1 VKPATRHHWLWT
13 GVLALGMALGLTA
26 CAPQY
31 HPPALPP
38 PPRAPLPPP
47 PQAVRP
53 VFYIKA
59 NHLNLRMGPGMDF
72 PKISVLERGE
82 EVEKVGASE
91 DWFQIRITRD
101 GRIGWV
107 DSKYLSST
115 PVPQGPEVAVAPPP
129 LPERIQ
135 PPPLPAKPTPAPPLP
150 VPPTKPPAVEKP
162 PKPAKPAEEVAP
174 PAKKK
179 PEEVKPA
186 KPAKPAKPEEGAT
199 EPAPKPEKPAKKE
212 KPAPPKEEKPAPAP
226 EPTPEPGG
234 KIRIM

>member
-1 VKPATRHHWLWT
+1 MKPATRHHWLWT

-31 HPPALPP
+31 HPPQLPP
-38 PPRAPLPPP
+38 PPRAPVPPP

-91 DWFQIRITRD
+91 DWFQIRIIRD

-115 PVPQGPEVAVAPPP
+115 PVPQGPEAAPAPPPVPTAPPGVVAPPP

-135 PPPLPAKPTPAPPLP
+135 PPPLPAKPTQPP
-150 VPPTKPPAVEKP
+150 PPAG
-162 PKPAKPAEEVAP
+162 AP
-174 PAKKK
+174 DQA
-179 PEEVKPA
+179 A
-186 KPAKPAKPEEGAT
+186 R
-199 EPAPKPEKPAKKE
+199 
-212 KPAPPKEEKPAPAP
+212 
-226 EPTPEPGG
+226 GG
-234 KIRIM
+234 KAAQTRQTGGGSGPAGQEEAGGGQTAQAGQAEA